1 MWPAWTAA
9 RRIDPPAAIPG
20 VIVLKEFRA
29 DLHIHT
35 CLSPCADWEMSP
47 RRIIRRSRESGLDL
61 IAVCDHNSSENSAAV
76 AAEGQRAGIAV
87 IPGLEICSREEVHML
102 ALFGGM
108 GPALAM
114 QALVYAHL
122 SGENRP
128 EVFGDQIVANDAD
141 EVVAENPRLLI
152 GATGLSVEQI
162 VRSTH
167 GMGGLCLA
175 AHVDRPA
182 NGIISQLGFIP
193 PRLALDGLEVSA
205 RIPLTRAH
213 EILPEVGRHPCL
225 TSSDAHR
232 LADIGRVH
240 TLMRMAEPTFEELGL
255 VLRGAH
261 GRGIVS

>member
-9 RRIDPPAAIPG
+9 RRIDPADAIPG

-102 ALFGGM
+102 ALFGGLDQ
-108 GPALAM
+108 AQAM
-114 QALVYAHL
+114 QELVYAHL
-122 SGENRP
+122 PGENRP
-128 EVFGDQIVANDAD
+128 EVFGYQIVANDAD

-152 GATGLSVEQI
+152 GATDLSVEQI
-162 VRSTH
+162 VCDTH
-167 GMGGLCLA
+167 RIGGLCLA

-182 NGIISQLGFIP
+182 NGIIQQLGFIP
-193 PRLALDGLEVSA
+193 PDLGIDGAEVSH
-205 RIPLTRAH
+205 RVPLAAVRQA
-213 EILPEVGRHPCL
+213 LPAIGSLTCL
-225 TSSDAHR
+225 KSSDAHR
-232 LADIGRVH
+232 LDDIGRAV
-240 TLMRMAEPTFEELGL
+240 TVFLLAAPTIDEVRLALTNE
-255 VLRGAH
+255 RGRRVIA
-261 GRGIVS
+261 

>member
-1 MWPAWTAA
+1 M
-9 RRIDPPAAIPG
+9 
-20 VIVLKEFRA
+20 LKEFRA

-76 AAEGQRAGIAV
+76 AAEGHRAGIAV

-102 ALFGGM
+102 AFFGGM
-108 GPALAM
+108 EQALSM
-114 QALVYAHL
+114 QALIYAHL
-122 SGENRP
+122 PGENRP
-128 EVFGDQIVANDAD
+128 EVFGYQIVANDAD

-182 NGIISQLGFIP
+182 NGIIHQLGFIP
-193 PRLALDGLEVSA
+193 PDLGIDGVEVSHRVPLATA
-205 RIPLTRAH
+205 RQALPAIGSLT
-213 EILPEVGRHPCL
+213 CL
-225 TSSDAHR
+225 RSSDAHR
-232 LADIGRVH
+232 LDDIGRAATVFLMAAP
-240 TLMRMAEPTFEELGL
+240 TLGEVRLALTNQ
-255 VLRGAH
+255 H
-261 GRGIVS
+261 GRRVIA